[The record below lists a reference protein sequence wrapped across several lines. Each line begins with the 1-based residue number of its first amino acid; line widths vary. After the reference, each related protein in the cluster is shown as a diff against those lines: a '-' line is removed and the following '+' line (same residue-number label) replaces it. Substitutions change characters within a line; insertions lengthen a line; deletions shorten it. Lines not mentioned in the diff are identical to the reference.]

1 MSNEARPPEP
11 EPERPLE
18 PEPQPKSKAQVAELG
33 RFLVVGLSAVA
44 TDYMVYMLLGRFLP
58 TAVAKAASF
67 AAGAV
72 LSFVLNRLFVFRAKE
87 KGKVTTQV
95 GAFVL
100 LYATSLLLNM
110 GVNASA
116 LALDL
121 PRGLAWLLAT
131 GTSTVTN
138 FLGMKFIVFAESKKG
153 AVEGN
158 ATDAKGSAS

>member
-1 MSNEARPPEP
+1 VTDTA
-11 EPERPLE
+11 
-18 PEPQPKSKAQVAELG
+18 KAKEQGAELG

-44 TDYMVYMLLGRFLP
+44 TDFAVYMGLSRILP
-58 TAVAKAASF
+58 IAVAKGASF

-87 KGKVTTQV
+87 KGKVVKQA

-110 GVNASA
+110 GVNAGA
-116 LALDL
+116 LALGL
-121 PRGLAWLLAT
+121 PKALAWLFAT

-138 FLGMKFIVFAESKKG
+138 FLGMKFIVFA
-153 AVEGN
+153 
-158 ATDAKGSAS
+158 DAKNKGSAAKETAS

>member
-1 MSNEARPPEP
+1 MSDEPRPPEAKP
-11 EPERPLE
+11 ELE
-18 PEPQPKSKAQVAELG
+18 AKSEAKSKAQVAELG

-44 TDYMVYMLLGRFLP
+44 TDYMVYVLLGRFLP

-110 GVNASA
+110 GVNAAA
-116 LALDL
+116 LALGL

-131 GTSTVTN
+131 GTSTVAN
-138 FLGMKFIVFAESKKG
+138 FLGMKFIVFAETKNKR
-153 AVEGN
+153 AVEAN
-158 ATDAKGSAS
+158 ATGAKEGAA